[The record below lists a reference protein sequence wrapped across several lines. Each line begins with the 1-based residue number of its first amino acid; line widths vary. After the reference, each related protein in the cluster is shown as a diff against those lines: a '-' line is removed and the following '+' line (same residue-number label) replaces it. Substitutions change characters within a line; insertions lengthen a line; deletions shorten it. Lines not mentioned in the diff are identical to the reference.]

1 MGMLERIP
9 AVTGWGLG
17 DTPWTC
23 HQYKVVKRM
32 DMNKITKWKFDFFFL
47 IESSL
52 NLSLM
57 SV

>member
-9 AVTGWGLG
+9 A

-32 DMNKITKWKFDFFFL
+32 DMNKITDWKFDFF
-47 IESSL
+47 
-52 NLSLM
+52 
-57 SV
+57 